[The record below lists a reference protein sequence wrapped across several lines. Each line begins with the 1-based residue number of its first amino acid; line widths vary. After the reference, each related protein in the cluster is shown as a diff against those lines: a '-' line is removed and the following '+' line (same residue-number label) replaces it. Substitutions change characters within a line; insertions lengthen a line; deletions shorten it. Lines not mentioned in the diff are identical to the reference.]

1 MQKLNEMLK
10 LVATAHAG
18 QFDKA
23 GKPYTLH
30 CLQVMYFTAE
40 VYGWDDEEL
49 LCIALGHD
57 LIEDTNI
64 DYQYLSF
71 HFGARVANG
80 IRALTKPFSAFHA
93 FDYDEYK
100 AKVKA
105 NLDAVRV
112 KMQDLR
118 HNSDITRLKGVT
130 EKDLK
135 RVTKYQQFY
144 KELEECSKE

>member
-1 MQKLNEMLK
+1 MQKLNAMLA
-10 LVATAHAG
+10 LVASAHKG

-23 GKPYTLH
+23 GKPYALH

-40 VYGWDDEEL
+40 VYGWEDEEL

-57 LIEDTNI
+57 LIEDTDI
-64 DYQYLSF
+64 DYQYLQE
-71 HFGARVANG
+71 HFGTRVADG
-80 IRALTKPFSAFHA
+80 IRALSKPICAFRA

-105 NLDAVRV
+105 NYDAIRV

-135 RVTKYQQFY
+135 RVAKYQIFY
-144 KELEECSKE
+144 QELKVCL